1 MSGVYIQ
8 GMKMPENCYQCPFG
22 ADVDIGVGVAH
33 GCNLI
38 KDFAQFANERHPDCP
53 LIPVHDHGRLIDAD
67 ALLRDN
73 RSAFVDRDGYPEFS
87 YSAVTDAPTIIPA
100 GKDINVPRKEKK

>member
-8 GMKMPENCYQCPFG
+8 GMKIPENCYQCPFG

-53 LIPVHDHGRLIDAD
+53 LTPVLDHGRLIDAD
-67 ALLRDN
+67 EFYKDINESVLLTDGFKV
-73 RSAFVDRDGYPEFS
+73 AFNLWF
-87 YSAVTDAPTIIPA
+87 DAQPTIIRA
-100 GKDINVPRKEKK
+100 DKEKL

>member
-38 KDFAQFANERHPDCP
+38 KDFAQFANERHSDCP
-53 LIPVHDHGRLIDAD
+53 LIPVPDHGDLIDVDILSKYKQVCTDTKTGMYEEVVSMAAVRNVKRIIRAD
-67 ALLRDN
+67 
-73 RSAFVDRDGYPEFS
+73 
-87 YSAVTDAPTIIPA
+87 
-100 GKDINVPRKEKK
+100 KEKL